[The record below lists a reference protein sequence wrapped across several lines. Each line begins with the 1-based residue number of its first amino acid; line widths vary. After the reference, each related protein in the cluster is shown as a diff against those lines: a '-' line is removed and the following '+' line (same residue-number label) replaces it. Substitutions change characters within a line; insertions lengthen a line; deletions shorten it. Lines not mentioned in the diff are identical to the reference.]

1 MSDFSRHGS
10 ALPRPMTPFS
20 ATAATI
26 IMSNF
31 NERSYFFDLHVAAG
45 HAPPGL

>member
-1 MSDFSRHGS
+1 
-10 ALPRPMTPFS
+10 LPRPITPFS

-31 NERSYFFDLHVAAG
+31 NERSYYFFDLHVAAG